1 MESLSTWRA
10 RRGVPEHRL
19 AATAVTDGICK
30 HAEGPVWDAR
40 DGVLRY
46 VDMLRG
52 DVMTYRPD
60 GAPERT
66 HVADVVAALRPRR
79 DGGWVLALERDFAV
93 TEPGA
98 WIPRTIAPV
107 IGDPGIRF
115 NDGGCDAA
123 GGFLCGTMAYDKTPG
138 AAELFRLAPDG
149 SVARV
154 LDGVTISNGFC
165 LDPSGSLAYYIDTP
179 TARID
184 VFDVGTDGF
193 TLSGRRPFV
202 TIEPGAGFP
211 DGLTVDAEG
220 GVWVALFGGWAVRG
234 YGRDGRLRTV
244 IEVGTPDVTACTFG
258 GPAWRDLYITTTQ
271 ERVRPPD
278 DPLAGALFHA
288 VPGAVG
294 LPPRPYAG

>member
-1 MESLSTWRA
+1 MEREA
-10 RRGVPEHRL
+10 RGVPEHRL
-19 AATAVTDGICK
+19 TATPVTDGSCE

-52 DVMTYRPD
+52 DVMTYGP
-60 GAPERT
+60 GLALQRT

-98 WIPRTIAPV
+98 WVPRTIATV

-138 AAELFRLAPDG
+138 TAELFRLAPDG
-149 SVARV
+149 TVTRV
-154 LDGVTISNGFC
+154 LGDLTISNGFC
-165 LDPSGSLAYYIDTP
+165 LDPTGTLAYFVDTP

-184 VFDVGTDGF
+184 VFDVGADGC

-202 TIEPGAGFP
+202 ALEPGAGFP
-211 DGLTVDAEG
+211 DGLTVDADG
-220 GVWVALFGGWAVRG
+220 GVWVALFGGGAVRG
-234 YGRDGRLRTV
+234 YGPDGRLEAV
-244 IEVGTPDVTACTFG
+244 IAVATPDVTACTFG
-258 GPAWRDLYITTTQ
+258 GPELRDLFITTTQ

-288 VPGAVG
+288 VPGPVG